1 MTAYQMPA
9 EQLRVGHPTPFGLVD
24 AAGQLLMARGKLIES
39 EEHREQLLARGAYI
53 DAQDTEAYQR
63 ALTSKLGTMLLHD
76 EPLGKI
82 AQAQP
87 DAAALAAPNAAP
99 AERRPAA
106 DPLQV
111 VRGLQMHIGK
121 LLREAPQA
129 DFAARLARQAET
141 LFALAEA
148 DPDTALLALVD
159 ATTCESRDYST
170 THAMLVAVVCDLAA
184 RHVPAWTHEQ
194 RASLRCA
201 ALTMNIAMTALQD
214 ALAQQLAPPNPLQ
227 RRQIDSHA
235 QRGADLLAAGG
246 VDDALWIE
254 IVRHHHGAPPGPLA
268 DLPPA
273 QQLARLVKR
282 ADIFAAR
289 LSPRRRRSA
298 LSGAAAA
305 KAAYL
310 DEHQQPDAAGA
321 AIVKATGIYPPGSYV
336 RLASGEIAVVMRR
349 GARANEPLVAGV
361 IGRTGS
367 PIVEP
372 ALRDTRLAQ
381 HAVTAG
387 VAPDAVKL
395 RLNLERLLSLL

>member
-1 MTAYQMPA
+1 MPTYQMPA

-24 AAGQLLMARGKLIES
+24 ATGKLLMARGMVIES
-39 EEHREQLLARGAYI
+39 AEHREQLLARGAYI
-53 DAQDTEAYQR
+53 DSHDTEAYQR
-63 ALTSKLGTMLLHD
+63 VLTSMLDTMLLHN
-76 EPLGKI
+76 EKLGRI

-87 DAAALAAPNAAP
+87 DTAPAPLQPAAAGNRH
-99 AERRPAA
+99 AE
-106 DPLQV
+106 PLQR
-111 VRGLQMHIGK
+111 VRSLQMHVGR
-121 LLREAPQA
+121 LLREPPQA
-129 DFAARLARQAET
+129 DFAARLARQADA
-141 LFALAEA
+141 LFALAEQDA
-148 DPDTALLALVD
+148 DTALLILVD

-184 RHVPAWTHEQ
+184 RHVPAWAPEQ

-235 QRGADLLAAGG
+235 QRGADMLAACG
-246 VDDALWIE
+246 VTDGLWIDA
-254 IVRHHHGAPPGPLA
+254 VRQHHSAPAGPLA
-268 DLPPA
+268 ELPPA
-273 QQLARLVKR
+273 QQLARLIKR

-349 GARANEPLVAGV
+349 GIRANEPLVAGV
-361 IGRTGS
+361 IGRSGS
-367 PIVEP
+367 PIAEP

-387 VAPDAVKL
+387 VAPGDVKL
-395 RLNLERLLSLL
+395 RLNLERLLRLQ